1 MANHLL
7 ISRLFALLV
16 LRMALLAYQESTLD
30 TGQARH
36 VIHDVAA
43 DPATDFIYDLLL
55 QIPRVGTFPGKPD
68 LRVWYGY
75 QVLLIETF
83 VQRLE
88 LHLIDG
94 TFFHDDA

>member
-43 DPATDFIYDLLL
+43 DPVTDFIYDLLL
-55 QIPRVGTFPGKPD
+55 QIPRDGTFPGKPD

-88 LHLIDG
+88 LLLVNG
-94 TFFHDDA
+94 TLFHGEV